1 MEKERDGR
9 RERERDEKWINNIEN
24 VQHELKSNGE
34 NLYMHF
40 SFFRKLI
47 STHKTK
53 MFELSWISRFSLR
66 PRPHRNRIVYD
77 ESYSYALCSSC
88 HGEKKNNWSSGF
100 RFVMGMT
107 KRKPKFFF
115 WRLNVSKIDSIYFA
129 RNLCIL
135 HKLYMQRQPCRR
147 PFLEFHIANRR
158 QRVCLYRIAFSAAL

>member
-88 HGEKKNNWSSGF
+88 HGEKKIIDRVASVLLWEWRNGSRSFSFDDWMS
-100 RFVMGMT
+100 
-107 KRKPKFFF
+107 RK
-115 WRLNVSKIDSIYFA
+115 SIQF
-129 RNLCIL
+129 IL
-135 HKLYMQRQPCRR
+135 HVICVYYINYICSG
-147 PFLEFHIANRR
+147 NR
-158 QRVCLYRIAFSAAL
+158 VGGHSSNFT